1 MALID
6 NKNIFS
12 DKQAITETADSTSK
26 VNLMAFMGKVKAGN
40 PYVSIKVTENFAT
53 LTSLDIDLL
62 QAATESGSYTSVHKI
77 SAIPRA
83 TLIKGYRVPI
93 RVLPS
98 AVKSPWLK
106 LVYTVNGSAATAGK
120 IFAALTREEGVK
132 MEAGLYIDKGKTI
145 A

>member
-6 NKNIFS
+6 NKNVFS
-12 DKQAITETADSTSK
+12 DKQAITGTADSTNK

-40 PYVSIKVTENFAT
+40 PYVEIKVTESFGN
-53 LTSLDIDLL
+53 LTSLDIDLQ

-77 SAIPRA
+77 SGITLA
-83 TLIKGYRVPI
+83 TLVKGYKVPI

-106 LVYTVNGSAATAGK
+106 LVYTVNGSAANAGK
-120 IFAALTREEGVK
+120 IFAALTREEEVK